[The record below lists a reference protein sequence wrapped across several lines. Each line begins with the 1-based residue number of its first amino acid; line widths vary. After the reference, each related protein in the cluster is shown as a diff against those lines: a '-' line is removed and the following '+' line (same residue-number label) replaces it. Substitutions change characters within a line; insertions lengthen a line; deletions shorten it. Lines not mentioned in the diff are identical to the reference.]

1 VVPSQGNS
9 NWQKEAFRMVPE
21 LENATPEEWVEQ
33 LLAWADQAPEG
44 TALPDSFS
52 AAVHARPAE
61 LGPHLARLIGDEA
74 LWDSTAPGKG
84 YVPAL
89 AAELAGDVR
98 YEGAV
103 TALLKVAEHVQEFT
117 QVGDAAVFALLAIG
131 EPARAGL
138 LDLAERYCDDVESM
152 PFARAVEVLAQLPKD
167 DRTWRHLRRGLE
179 EATEMT
185 GLYISLSRDFGDQR
199 AVYHLN
205 RLLEERAD
213 LTPLDVQEAMDS
225 IDLLG
230 GIPTAK
236 AVAAAAVGREERLAT
251 GKVGRNDPCPCG
263 SGIKYKKCCGK

>member
-1 VVPSQGNS
+1 M
-9 NWQKEAFRMVPE
+9 ADE

-44 TALPDSFS
+44 TALPEPFS
-52 AAVHARPAE
+52 AAVHARPTE
-61 LGPHLARLIGDEA
+61 LGPHLARLIADEA

-89 AAELAGDVR
+89 AAELAEEVR

-103 TALLKVAEHVQEFT
+103 PALLKVAEQVEEFT
-117 QVGDAAVFALLAIG
+117 QLGDAAVFALLAIG
-131 EPARAGL
+131 EPARGGL
-138 LDLAERYCDDVESM
+138 LNLAERHRNDVESM

-167 DRTWRHLRRGLE
+167 ERTWQCLRRGLE
-179 EATEMT
+179 EATT
-185 GLYISLSRDFGDQR
+185 LIGLYVSLCGDYGDQR

-205 RLLEERAD
+205 RVLEERAD
-213 LTPLDVQEAMDS
+213 LPPLDRQEAIDS

-251 GKVGRNDPCPCG
+251 GNVGRNDPCPCG
-263 SGIKYKKCCGK
+263 SGLKYKKCCGK